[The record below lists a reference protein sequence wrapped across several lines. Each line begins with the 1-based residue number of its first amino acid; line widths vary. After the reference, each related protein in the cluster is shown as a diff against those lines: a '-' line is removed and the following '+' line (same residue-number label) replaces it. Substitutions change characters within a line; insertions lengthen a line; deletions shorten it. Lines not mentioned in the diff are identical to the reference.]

1 MWINR
6 LNNYNNMLKINYL
19 IIWISVKCTSTNAL
33 LDDYSFIN
41 YDLWH
46 WQNSLIRY
54 HTMHD
59 RHTYNM
65 LFGRWFTYNSL
76 GDSILLAFPFF
87 FLLNRNFVWWM
98 SASLEFYQQCTWWWC
113 CLTEKNR
120 LLSLLLYRR
129 WRLLSFEL
137 SPNNLD
143 KLRRLFLQNRQCIR
157 SSIAVR
163 HTHTI
168 CQHQH
173 TRIFPTCI

>member
-87 FLLNRNFVWWM
+87 FYW
-98 SASLEFYQQCTWWWC
+98 TGI
-113 CLTEKNR
+113 
-120 LLSLLLYRR
+120 
-129 WRLLSFEL
+129 
-137 SPNNLD
+137 
-143 KLRRLFLQNRQCIR
+143 LFGGWAPLW
-157 SSIAVR
+157 SSINSALDDDAVLLR
-163 HTHTI
+163 KTAYSVCCCTGADVSWVLNCLPI
-168 CQHQH
+168 IWINCVDYFS
-173 TRIFPTCI
+173 RIDNAFGVA